1 MCGNGIVFIKNFQV
15 SRILEMADIRCEV
28 VMTQRANHAF
38 DYLKQLDSSQWATID
53 GVVSVGGDGLFNECL
68 SAIVCRFPFFVSSV

>member
-1 MCGNGIVFIKNFQV
+1 
-15 SRILEMADIRCEV
+15 MADIQCDV

-38 DYLKQLDSSQWATID
+38 DHLKQLDASQWKTID

-68 SAIVCRFPFFVSSV
+68 SAIVCRYVKSSKMLLFV